1 MAEKE
6 LILVVDDD
14 KFNVTLMRE
23 MCESAGYRVVEA
35 HDGHQAVEKAVAE
48 HPDLILLD
56 IMMSGKDGF
65 EVCLEIRA
73 RDETAEIPIIMVT
86 ALDDLDAIVTGIDTG
101 ADDYV
106 TKPFRLFEL
115 QKRIRTAID
124 TRCYK
129 RQLREV
135 EEKLRKLGDT
145 DIPGRIGGFRQLR
158 SGMEYEF
165 QRAQRYEHP
174 LSCFLFSID
183 NYDATLENQGHKQ
196 AAALMGAA
204 VTILKEYLRSV
215 DRIYR
220 VKDSEFIVLLPETPK
235 KGARVAVDRCRQGLR
250 QPKKPGT
257 EPITITAALVCFP
270 HPALK
275 TAKDIL
281 SIMNKLHKDNL
292 DDRSDCLI
300 EMPE

>member
-14 KFNVTLMRE
+14 KFNVSLMRE

-35 HDGHQAVEKAVAE
+35 LDGQQALEMALSEK
-48 HPDLILLD
+48 PDLILLD

-65 EVCLEIRA
+65 EVCLELRN
-73 RDETAEIPIIMVT
+73 REETTETPIIMVT
-86 ALDDLDAIVTGIDTG
+86 ALDDLDSILTGIDTG

-115 QKRIRTAID
+115 QKRIRAAID
-124 TRCYK
+124 TRRYQ
-129 RQLREV
+129 RQLRAV
-135 EEKLRKLGDT
+135 EEKLRKLGETDT
-145 DIPGRIGGFRQLR
+145 PGRIGGYRQLR

-174 LSCFLFSID
+174 LSCFLFSLD
-183 NYDATLENQGHKQ
+183 NYDATLENQGHRP
-196 AAALMGAA
+196 AAALMGAG
-204 VTILKEYLRSV
+204 VSILKEYLRSV

-235 KGARVAVDRCRQGLR
+235 EGARVAIERIRQGLK
-250 QPKKPGT
+250 QPKKAGT
-257 EPITITAALVCFP
+257 KPITITAALVCFP
-270 HPALK
+270 HPDLK

-281 SIMNKLHKDNL
+281 TVMNKLHKDNL
-292 DDRSDCLI
+292 DKRSDCLI

>member
-1 MAEKE
+1 MADKE

-23 MCESAGYRVVEA
+23 MCESAGYRVIEA
-35 HDGHQAVEKAVAE
+35 HDGHAAVEKAVADR
-48 HPDLILLD
+48 PDLILLD
-56 IMMSGKDGF
+56 IMLSGKDGF
-65 EVCLEIRA
+65 EVCLEIRGQ
-73 RDETAEIPIIMVT
+73 EQTADIPIIMVT

-124 TRCYK
+124 TRRYQ

-183 NYDATLENQGHKQ
+183 GYDSALEEKGHKP

-220 VKDSEFIVLLPETPK
+220 IKDSEFIVLLPETPR
-235 KGARVAVDRCRQGLR
+235 KGAKVAVERIRQGLR
-250 QPKKPGT
+250 QPKKAGI

-270 HPALK
+270 HPELK

-281 SIMNKLHKDNL
+281 SVMNRLHKDNL
-292 DDRSDCLI
+292 DERSDCVI
-300 EMPE
+300 ELPE